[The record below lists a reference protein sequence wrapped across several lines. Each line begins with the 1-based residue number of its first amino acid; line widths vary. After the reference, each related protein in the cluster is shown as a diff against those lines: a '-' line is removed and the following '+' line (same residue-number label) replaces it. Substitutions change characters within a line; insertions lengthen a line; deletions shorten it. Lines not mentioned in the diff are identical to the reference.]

1 MGKSLYPQEIFFFA
15 FSGTFIAWDCLRLSS
30 HLAGSIQQLFP
41 ESALKNLTAIS
52 IAIGVLVT
60 SLSQAAT
67 TQFHVEKD
75 VRAVDLGVAPQNEVR
90 TVTLSLAVKNLP
102 ALEAYAASTVDP
114 SSPNYQKFLTTAQF
128 SAAYGQDATSIAQVV
143 NFLQASGL
151 TVTKI
156 QPNNLLISASG
167 TNAQLAAVFGS
178 PIHIYQKLGQTYEAP
193 SSSTAVP
200 ANLAGLVKGVHG
212 LSGQPRMHSNA
223 IRKPHGSADLID
235 AVGSNAAANTTPG
248 LYTTADLAKQYN
260 ITPLYTAGFTGAG
273 KTIGIASLAGY
284 SQADVFAYWKSVGL
298 TVNPNRITNVLVDN
312 GPPANADGA
321 DETTLDVEQSGG
333 VAPGADMRVYL
344 APNTDAGFLDVFAQ
358 AINDNI
364 VDTLSI
370 SWGSAEL
377 FSDQPTLDAFH
388 AVFLQAAVQGIPVIA
403 SSGDS
408 GAYDINNNFAYP
420 GCTTLLSVD
429 FPAADPLVLAAG
441 GTTLPVSL
449 RFANGVNVNV
459 PAERAWGWDYLRDWA
474 VKSYGQNWYYANV
487 FPVGDGGGVSV
498 NFARPDYQANLPGVM
513 NSASAQSLMC
523 SAASLGMT
531 GTSYYPLVTL
541 PANYAG
547 RNLPDVS
554 LNADP
559 ETGYKVLYQG
569 GWITGYGG
577 TSFVAPQLNGI
588 FTLIASAK
596 GKRVGTPA
604 PQLYSAFKTLGYG
617 AGSPFRAIS
626 SGTNL
631 FYPSKP
637 AFNPAT
643 GLGALDVTNLAKALG
658 VAF

>member
-1 MGKSLYPQEIFFFA
+1 M
-15 FSGTFIAWDCLRLSS
+15 
-30 HLAGSIQQLFP
+30 
-41 ESALKNLTAIS
+41 
-52 IAIGVLVT
+52 
-60 SLSQAAT
+60 
-67 TQFHVEKD
+67 
-75 VRAVDLGVAPQNEVR
+75 
-90 TVTLSLAVKNLP
+90 TLSLAIRNLA

-114 SSPNYQKFLTTAQF
+114 ASPNYRKFLTTSQF
-128 SAAYGQDATSIAQVV
+128 AAAYGQDATAVAQVV
-143 NFLQASGL
+143 NFLQSTGL

-178 PIHIYQKLGQTYEAP
+178 PIHVYQKFGQTYEAP
-193 SSSTAVP
+193 MSGGAVP
-200 ANLAGLVKGVHG
+200 TQLTGLVKGIHG
-212 LSGQPRMHSNA
+212 LSSQPRLRSNA
-223 IRKPHGSADLID
+223 VRQPHSSAQLID
-235 AVGSNAAANTTPG
+235 AVGPNAATNTTPG

-260 ITPLYTAGFTGAG
+260 ITPLYSAGYTGAG
-273 KTIGIASLAGY
+273 KTIGIATLAGY
-284 SQADVFAYWKSVGL
+284 SQADVFAYWRSVGL
-298 TVNPNRITNVLVDN
+298 TVNPARITNVLVDN

-321 DETTLDVEQSGG
+321 DETTLDIEQSGG
-333 VAPGADMRVYL
+333 VAPGADIRVYL

-358 AINDNI
+358 AVNDNI
-364 VDTLSI
+364 VDTLSV
-370 SWGSAEL
+370 SWGSSEL
-377 FSDQPTLDAFH
+377 YSDQGSLDAFH

-449 RFANGVNVNV
+449 RFANGTNVNV

-474 VKSYGQNWYYANV
+474 VKSNGQNWYYANV

-498 NFARPDYQANLPGVM
+498 NFPRPAYQANLPGVM
-513 NSASAQSLMC
+513 NSAAAQNLMC
-523 SAASLGMT
+523 SAASLGQP
-531 GTSYYPLVTL
+531 GTAYTSLIAL

-559 ETGYKVLYQG
+559 ETGYRVLYQG
-569 GWITGYGG
+569 QWLNGYGG

-596 GKRVGTPA
+596 GQRVGMPA
-604 PQLYSAFKTLGYG
+604 PQLYSAFKTVGYG
-617 AGSPFRAIS
+617 AGSPFRPIT

-631 FYPSKP
+631 FYASKP
-637 AFNPAT
+637 SFNPAT